1 MTRQTVKSY
10 VNKVGDHR
18 FQTKNMTITE
28 QINLDL
34 KNNPHWFIHILQY
47 TENGELCTVVYNI
60 DKEVEEPVY
69 KDVASDMFSLET
81 FSDRMIDNSGSS
93 VDTKEGKK

>member
-18 FQTKNMTITE
+18 FQTKNITITE

-34 KNNPHWFIHILQY
+34 KDNPHWFIHILQY
-47 TENGELCTVVYNI
+47 TDNGELCTVVYNI
-60 DKEVEEPVY
+60 DKEVEEHVY
-69 KDVASDMFSLET
+69 KDVAPDVFSLGKYGGGLV
-81 FSDRMIDNSGSS
+81 DNSGSS